1 MADSN
6 FWEGLATQFRELDPR
21 GELRADMDSPD
32 TGLGTWQ
39 ITDRSSPSS
48 PKGRDE
54 DLPLRFERL
63 ASRAGAKIA
72 CSGYLPAYPFPDDH
86 YLRIWLELLQFSS
99 PNFQFG
105 REWREAGVRH
115 ITGHIKN
122 VSDASA
128 NLYAELASLFSSL
141 CRQSGGNYSVDR
153 CGPLFWALGGAGGL
167 VSSCIA
173 VSTMLAELRRGM
185 EGMEIGPRWKMIE
198 AAPSSRGTQ
207 EQRPLVESRA
217 ELLSDYKAATGIS
230 ADASIYN
237 ARQHSMHKAQFY
249 QWRKGILSG
258 GCATSVSFGRFLR
271 EQNPPIPR

>member
-1 MADSN
+1 MERS
-6 FWEGLATQFRELDPR
+6 R
-21 GELRADMDSPD
+21 RASYHWPH
-32 TGLGTWQ
+32 Q
-39 ITDRSSPSS
+39 ECVRCV
-48 PKGRDE
+48 RQ
-54 DLPLRFERL
+54 PLRRARQPLLIALPAVGRERL
-63 ASRAGAKIA
+63 GRQMWTA
-72 CSGYLPAYPFPDDH
+72 F
-86 YLRIWLELLQFSS
+86 LRCRW
-99 PNFQFG
+99 PC
-105 REWREAGVRH
+105 R
-115 ITGHIKN
+115 
-122 VSDASA
+122 
-128 NLYAELASLFSSL
+128 LASLFSSL

-167 VSSCIA
+167 VFSCIV